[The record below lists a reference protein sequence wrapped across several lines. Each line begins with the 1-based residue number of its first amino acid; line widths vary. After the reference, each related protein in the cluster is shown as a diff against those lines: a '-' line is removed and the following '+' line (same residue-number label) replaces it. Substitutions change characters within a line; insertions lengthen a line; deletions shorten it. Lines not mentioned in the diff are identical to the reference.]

1 MSTYEIKVKIESILD
16 KLSELK
22 KTISKYVGKRELIIV
37 AIVSVIIFAIV
48 CDKPFSGDYFSMF
61 KPSFWSAQEIKSERS
76 YKITIPEAGSSDSGI
91 ELDNVVIKDISDE
104 LTDEITNAKEY
115 IISQIDFQVETAMD
129 VFVPKNEVREQVQIF
144 ETGRLDYG
152 KGYDAYYF
160 IFTPGGEYSGNK
172 ILQVAIHKDDVL
184 ISASFRSRWTKFDKN
199 FDQAFDMIKSIR
211 IK

>member
-37 AIVSVIIFAIV
+37 AIVAVIIFAIV

-76 YKITIPEAGSSDSGI
+76 YKFTIPEAGSSDSGI

>member
-37 AIVSVIIFAIV
+37 AIVAVIIFAIV

>member
-22 KTISKYVGKRELIIV
+22 KTISKYVGKREIIIV
-37 AIVSVIIFAIV
+37 AIVAVIIFAIV

-184 ISASFRSRWTKFDKN
+184 ISASFRSRWTKFDRN

>member
-16 KLSELK
+16 KFSELK

-37 AIVSVIIFAIV
+37 AIVAVIIFAIV

-184 ISASFRSRWTKFDKN
+184 ISASFRSRWTKFDRN

>member
-37 AIVSVIIFAIV
+37 AIVAVIIFAIV

-184 ISASFRSRWTKFDKN
+184 ISASFRNRWTKFDKN

>member
-37 AIVSVIIFAIV
+37 AIVAVIIFAIV

-184 ISASFRSRWTKFDKN
+184 ISASFRSRWTKFDRN

>member
-22 KTISKYVGKRELIIV
+22 KTISKYVGKREIIIV
-37 AIVSVIIFAIV
+37 AIVAVIIFAIV
-48 CDKPFSGDYFSMF
+48 CDKPFSGEYFSMF

>member
-37 AIVSVIIFAIV
+37 AIVAVIIFAIV
-48 CDKPFSGDYFSMF
+48 CDKPFSGEYFSMF

>member
-22 KTISKYVGKRELIIV
+22 KTISKYVGKREIIIV
-37 AIVSVIIFAIV
+37 AIVAVIIFAIV
-48 CDKPFSGDYFSMF
+48 CDKPFSGEYFSMF

-184 ISASFRSRWTKFDKN
+184 ISASFRSRWTKFDRN

>member
-37 AIVSVIIFAIV
+37 AIVAVIIFAIV
-48 CDKPFSGDYFSMF
+48 CDKPFSGEYFSMF

-184 ISASFRSRWTKFDKN
+184 ISASFRSRWTKFDRN

>member
-37 AIVSVIIFAIV
+37 AIVAVIIFAIV

-91 ELDNVVIKDISDE
+91 ELDNVVINDISDE
-104 LTDEITNAKEY
+104 LTDEIANAKEY

>member
-37 AIVSVIIFAIV
+37 AVVAVIIFAIV

-184 ISASFRSRWTKFDKN
+184 ISASFRSRWTKFDRN

>member
-1 MSTYEIKVKIESILD
+1 
-16 KLSELK
+16 
-22 KTISKYVGKRELIIV
+22 
-37 AIVSVIIFAIV
+37 
-48 CDKPFSGDYFSMF
+48 
-61 KPSFWSAQEIKSERS
+61 
-76 YKITIPEAGSSDSGI
+76 SSDSGI